1 MIDIN
6 KLVRPNIL
14 SLKPYSS
21 ARNEFKGSHGIFL
34 DANENPFG
42 SLNRYPDPL
51 QSDLKQKL
59 SEIKSVSADEIFI
72 GNGSDEVIDLC
83 FRIFCEPGKDKALIF
98 TPTYGMYRVCADI
111 NNIELLQQPLNE
123 NFQINEDAAKKV
135 LAAENLKL
143 VFICSP
149 NNPTGNSIDAIEEIL
164 LNFNGIVVVDEA
176 YIDFSQN
183 KSLSEKLN
191 QYPNLMVLQT
201 LSKAWGLAAARIGM
215 AFCNTAIINLLNKV
229 KPPYN
234 ISQPNYK
241 AAIKILN
248 QKEDYENNKNIL
260 LNERDKMIG
269 ALKNI
274 AIVLEVYPTDANFIL
289 IEVNDA
295 NKIYNRL
302 KKDFIIIRNRD
313 KEIKNTLRI
322 TVGNPAENKAL
333 LDTLENIKL

>member
-1 MIDIN
+1 MIDVN

-21 ARNEFKGSHGIFL
+21 ARSEFKGSHGIFL

-59 SEIKSVSADEIFI
+59 SEIKAVPAEQIFI

-98 TPTYGMYRVCADI
+98 TPTYGMYQVCADI

-123 NFQINEDAAKKV
+123 NFQINPDAAKEV

-164 LNFNGIVVVDEA
+164 FNFNGIVVVDEA
-176 YIDFSQN
+176 YIDFSRN
-183 KSLSEKLN
+183 ESLSEKLN
-191 QYPNLMVLQT
+191 QYPNLIVLQT

-215 AFCNTAIINLLNKV
+215 AFCNTVIIDLLNKV

-234 ISQPNYK
+234 ISQPNYE
-241 AAIKILN
+241 AAIEILN
-248 QKEDYENNKNIL
+248 KKGDYEYNKNIL
-260 LNERDKMIG
+260 LNERDNMIA

-274 AIVLEVYPTDANFIL
+274 ATVLKVHPTDANFIL
-289 IEVNDA
+289 IEVKDA

-302 KKDFIIIRNRD
+302 KKNFIIIRNRD

-333 LDTLENIKL
+333 MDALENIKL

>member
-21 ARNEFKGSHGIFL
+21 ARSEFKGSHGIFL

-59 SEIKSVSADEIFI
+59 SEIKAIPAEQIFI
-72 GNGSDEVIDLC
+72 GNGSDEIIDLC
-83 FRIFCEPGKDKALIF
+83 FRIFCEPGNDKALIF
-98 TPTYGMYRVCADI
+98 TPTYGMYQVCADI

-123 NFQINEDAAKKV
+123 NFQINEDAAKEV

-149 NNPTGNSIDAIEEIL
+149 NNPTGNSIDAIEEVL

-176 YIDFSQN
+176 YIDFSRN

-191 QYPNLMVLQT
+191 QYSNLIVLQT

-215 AFCNTAIINLLNKV
+215 AFCNTVIIDLLNKV

-234 ISQPNYK
+234 VSQSNYN
-241 AAIKILN
+241 AAIEILN
-248 QKEDYENNKNIL
+248 QKEDYEYNKNIL
-260 LNERDKMIG
+260 LNERDNMIV

-274 AIVLEVYPTDANFIL
+274 TTVLKVYPTDANFVL
-289 IEVNDA
+289 IEVKDA
-295 NKIYNRL
+295 NKIYNLL
-302 KKDFIIIRNRD
+302 KKNFIIIRNRD

-333 LDTLENIKL
+333 LDALENIKL

>member
-1 MIDIN
+1 MININ

-21 ARNEFKGSHGIFL
+21 ARSEFKGSHGIFL

-51 QSDLKQKL
+51 QCDLKQKL
-59 SEIKSVSADEIFI
+59 SEIKSVPADEIFI

-98 TPTYGMYRVCADI
+98 TPTYGMYQVCADI
-111 NNIELLQQPLNE
+111 NNVDLLQQPLNE

-215 AFCNTAIINLLNKV
+215 AFCNTDIINLLNKV

-274 AIVLEVYPTDANFIL
+274 AIVLKIYPTDANFIL

-322 TVGNPAENKAL
+322 TVGNPGENKAL
-333 LDTLENIKL
+333 LDALENIKL